1 MFLEKQHYQS
11 YIMTPSQ
18 ALTLV
23 KKFMEICFSHSFHQ
37 LIMEPTRTAELTNTY
52 KPILRNTSRKVIQ
65 NDVIETG
72 LSDRALTLCSQNRHF

>member
-11 YIMTPSQ
+11 YIMILSQ

-23 KKFMEICFSHSFHQ
+23 KTFMEICFSHSFHQ

-52 KPILRNTSRKVIQ
+52 KP
-65 NDVIETG
+65 
-72 LSDRALTLCSQNRHF
+72 HFKKYFTKGDSE